1 MEDKSKNT
9 NINFHMTTLPVTEL
23 HDFLR
28 LMISISLFVMGKE
41 TSDQGVSCFVVLTK
55 FSIISFGFP
64 GNNCFPRLLLTR
76 TKYMPS

>member
-9 NINFHMTTLPVTEL
+9 NINFRMTTFPVTEL

-41 TSDQGVSCFVVLTK
+41 TSDQGVSCFV
-55 FSIISFGFP
+55 F
-64 GNNCFPRLLLTR
+64 
-76 TKYMPS
+76 